1 MPASYTLL
9 IQHVAQVLTLAGGPP
24 GRPLTGPDLGN
35 WHIIEHGY
43 VACVGDKI
51 VVVGRISE
59 LNRADIGPET
69 HLIDAT
75 GRVVMPGL
83 VECHTHLGFGG
94 NRAHEFERKLR
105 GESYWL
111 GENPVRDVIIGGL

>member
-1 MPASYTLL
+1 M
-9 IQHVAQVLTLAGGPP
+9 LTLAGGAL
-24 GRPLTGPDLGN
+24 GRHLAGPDLAN

-51 VVVGRISE
+51 VAVGPMSE

-75 GRVVMPGL
+75 GRVVIPGL
-83 VECHTHLGFGG
+83 VEYYTHLVFGG

-105 GESYWL
+105 GESY
-111 GENPVRDVIIGGL
+111 